1 MLQLTKRT
9 EYGLLA
15 LIHIADREGGVVSVR
30 EICERYPLP
39 KRTVAEVLK
48 DLHRSA
54 LVESMRGSAGGYTLS
69 RSADEITLGQV
80 VAALEG
86 APALT
91 SCESPLVLKNG
102 GCEVEPICPIRSP
115 IQRVRERL
123 WQMLEHTT
131 LRSLQNQRSFQTQR
145 SQHASASSR
154 TEPTAAGEPAAA
166 ASLRT

>member
-15 LIHIADREGGVVSVR
+15 LIHIADRDGGVVSVR

-48 DLHRSA
+48 ELHRSE

-69 RSADEITLGQV
+69 RSADQITLGQV

-102 GCEVEPICPIRSP
+102 GCEVQPICPIRSP
-115 IQRVRERL
+115 IQRVSERL

-131 LRSLQNQRSFQTQR
+131 LRSLQAQRY
-145 SQHASASSR
+145 ASMHSP
-154 TEPTAAGEPAAA
+154 TEPSAAGEPAAA

>member
-15 LIHIADREGGVVSVR
+15 LVHLADREGAVASVR

-48 DLHRSA
+48 DLQHA
-54 LVESMRGSAGGYTLS
+54 GLVDSTRGSSGGYTLA
-69 RSADEITLGQV
+69 RAPAQVTLGDV
-80 VAALEG
+80 VRALEG
-86 APALT
+86 APPLT
-91 SCESPLVLKNG
+91 TCESPIVLKGG
-102 GCEVEPICPIRSP
+102 GCEVQPMCPIKSP

-131 LRSLQNQRSFQTQR
+131 LRSLV
-145 SQHASASSR
+145 SSG
-154 TEPTAAGEPAAA
+154 PHV
-166 ASLRT
+166 SLGAPGAVESN

>member
-1 MLQLTKRT
+1 MLQLTRRT

-15 LIHIADREGGVVSVR
+15 LVHMADRDGQFVSVR

-48 DLHRSA
+48 DLQRSSLIA
-54 LVESMRGSAGGYTLS
+54 SQRGSAGGYALARTPES
-69 RSADEITLGQV
+69 ITLGQV

-91 SCESPLVLKNG
+91 TCESPLVLRHG
-102 GCEVEPICPIRSP
+102 GCEVEPMCPIRSP

-131 LRSLQNQRSFQTQR
+131 LRSLQTQPLIALPGGAPL
-145 SQHASASSR
+145 S
-154 TEPTAAGEPAAA
+154 AAA
-166 ASLRT
+166 PALEREPRMIPRR

>member
-15 LIHIADREGGVVSVR
+15 LVHLVDREGEFVSAR
-30 EICERYPLP
+30 EVCERFPLP

-48 DLHRSA
+48 DLQRA
-54 LVESMRGSAGGYTLS
+54 NLVESQRGSAGGYTLS
-69 RSADEITLGQV
+69 RSPELITLGQV

-91 SCESPLVLKNG
+91 TCESAIVLKNG
-102 GCEVEPICPIRSP
+102 GCEVQPMCPIKSP

-131 LRSLQNQRSFQTQR
+131 LRSLV
-145 SQHASASSR
+145 ASAPFVPISSPG
-154 TEPTAAGEPAAA
+154 EAAGIR
-166 ASLRT
+166 AS